1 MSGLTRRLLLAG
13 LAMTPAACSVL
24 PSGGP
29 APKLYT
35 LTPVAKFPPG
45 APVSWQL
52 LVEVPASTAALNTE
66 RIALKRSPTTVDYFA
81 DAAWTDRA
89 PLLVQELIVQSFE
102 DSGRIAAVARQS
114 LSLSADYILDPELRN
129 FEADYAATGGEAPPA
144 IHVRID
150 ARLVR
155 MPDRAIIASRSFD
168 ATVRAAENS
177 VPAVVDAFNAAF
189 HQVAQP
195 LVEWALGAHAPAG
208 TSHMERNPR

>member
-1 MSGLTRRLLLAG
+1 MSRLTRRLLLAG
-13 LAMTPAACSVL
+13 LAVTPAACSLL
-24 PSGGP
+24 PTGGP

-52 LVEVPASTAALNTE
+52 LVEVPASTAALDSE

-81 DAAWTDRA
+81 DAAWTDHA

-114 LSLSADYILDPELRN
+114 LSLSADYILDPELRH
-129 FEADYAATGGEAPPA
+129 FEANYAGAADNAPPE
-144 IHVRID
+144 IHVQLD
-150 ARLVR
+150 ARLVKR
-155 MPDRAIIASRSFD
+155 PDRAIIANHSFD
-168 ATVRAAENS
+168 VTVRAAANS

-189 HQVAQP
+189 HQVVRP
-195 LVEWALGAHAPAG
+195 LVEWTLGAA
-208 TSHMERNPR
+208 R